1 MSYVWDFHAQVI
13 LLLGIVLPY
22 SIYILFDAPGSGFGI
37 VQAFSKG
44 VFPDRQQRCGQDLA
58 LLFSG
63 QLYNSHDSFP
73 FSFANTAVCIG
84 LISDYDHINKRS
96 LMLANEWVATEAYH
110 LVLGDMLLVAS
121 NRIPML
127 CAKNSRIVR
136 GQTLRL
142 ARRKCI
148 AKLFRRSTK
157 TIFGRDQRFFAVVL
171 SHMNLGNGIRL
182 MAIHSLLKPVGRAKI
197 EAIAN

>member
-110 LVLGDMLLVAS
+110 LVLGDMLLV
-121 NRIPML
+121 
-127 CAKNSRIVR
+127 K
-136 GQTLRL
+136 
-142 ARRKCI
+142 
-148 AKLFRRSTK
+148 STK
-157 TIFGRDQRFFAVVL
+157 GKSFLMRKLDLVL
-171 SHMNLGNGIRL
+171 NGETNTTWRHRAFIEPS
-182 MAIHSLLKPVGRAKI
+182 SLVRKVAKK
-197 EAIAN
+197 